1 MRPTPPRARA
11 RARKATRSRALATR
25 AIATIAATIGARA
38 VDVDSYF
45 SRSESSAFVRATSN
59 GTFAVGC
66 ESRNVAGMNFYPLVE
81 FAGEFARASFGF
93 DHGDGRGR
101 AAARDVFKLARESGM
116 TTIRAWAFSVN
127 PAVPTWVRVGERHRE
142 DVLRGLDWALAEA
155 AKHGLDLLLAFGDYW
170 HTTAEI
176 VRRVRAGGRGD

>member
-11 RARKATRSRALATR
+11 RAREATRSRALATG

-45 SRSESSAFVRATSN
+45 SRSESSAFARATSN

-116 TTIRAWAFSVN
+116 S
-127 PAVPTWVRVGERHRE
+127 PT
-142 DVLRGLDWALAEA
+142 ALALGFCRSREYVGSTIVGA
-155 AKHGLDLLLAFGDYW
+155 TTLPQLNECIDAFTEEKPLSKPVLKAIDRI
-170 HTTAEI
+170 HRDAPNPN
-176 VRRVRAGGRGD
+176 VQA